1 MEQSVLFDTKVVLA
15 PRDFNKLRSEALED
29 LLVKN
34 LRGKLEGKCSIHGWV
49 IPETTEI
56 LSRTM
61 GQLENGR
68 FTGNIVFHI
77 QARGNVYNPASG
89 TIVQGTVSM
98 KNHNGVLFVY
108 KDAIKVMV
116 VRDLH
121 LGNTTFESIQVGDTI
136 SARIIKSRFQVNDE
150 FILSVAELA
159 SDEITR
165 GDGAPPAEEAV
176 RAPPVE
182 EAPKEE
188 EGEAEEEAKKEATE
202 SEGEEEVTEGE
213 GEAEEELIDV

>member
-1 MEQSVLFDTKVVLA
+1 
-15 PRDFNKLRSEALED
+15 
-29 LLVKN
+29 
-34 LRGKLEGKCSIHGWV
+34 
-49 IPETTEI
+49 
-56 LSRTM
+56 M

-176 RAPPVE
+176 RAPSV
-182 EAPKEE
+182 EE